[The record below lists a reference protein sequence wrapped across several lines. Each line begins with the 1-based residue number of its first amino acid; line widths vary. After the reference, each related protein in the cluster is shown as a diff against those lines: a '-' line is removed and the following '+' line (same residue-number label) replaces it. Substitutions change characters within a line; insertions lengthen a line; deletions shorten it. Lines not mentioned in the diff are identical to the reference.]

1 MQNYHWMD
9 TRLKRAMG
17 AQFKP
22 SLMGEILVFSY
33 PHPAEHLFHTMWCP
47 PLRIVVVNAQS
58 EDGKVVFDQVVKPW
72 RFVNLPAGNL
82 VLEMDPNTE
91 YTEVLHSILS
101 TSPKRPRIPDGLPV
115 GGTDS
120 SISIHLMIYQMF
132 ADSLCDLRR
141 VKDNCLTQDGDY

>member
-33 PHPAEHLFHTMWCP
+33 PHPAEHLFHTMCCP

-58 EDGKVVFDQVVKPW
+58 EAGKVVFDRVIKPW
-72 RFVNLPAGNL
+72 RLVNLPAGNL

-91 YTEVLHSILS
+91 YADVLKDILS
-101 TSPKRPRIPDGLPV
+101 TSSKRPRTPDDLSNV
-115 GGTDS
+115 CRFS
-120 SISIHLMIYQMF
+120 LRF
-132 ADSLCDLRR
+132 A
-141 VKDNCLTQDGDY
+141 